1 MILRGKR
8 VALPPAPVVHRRFE
22 AHARQTPDAVAVSC
36 AGEQVTYAELDA
48 AANRFAHLLIGCD
61 HGRGA
66 KVGICLDY
74 SVDLLVALLGT
85 LKAGAAY
92 VPFDPAYPAARLDL
106 LQQQTPDLALIVA
119 SPATAPRLGS
129 AAVEV
134 LAPDRLTDR
143 LRDLPATDPDVPVVG
158 DDLCYAVFTSGSTG
172 TPKLTGVRHKG
183 WYNLLNWLRLE
194 YGLDSGSSNLVVSV
208 FGFDLSQR
216 SLMAPLFCG
225 ATQYLTESRSFD
237 AALVYRLLAEHR
249 IRTVHCATSTLYLL
263 VDWESAC
270 GGEALGRLDY
280 VLFGG
285 EPLHVERLQEW
296 ARRRGTTCT
305 LPHQYGVAE
314 CTDVATSYDLA
325 GFRPAGHENAPVG
338 RPAYNTEIHI
348 LDERADGVAPGEYGE
363 ICISGIG
370 VGAGYLN
377 GAGPESQRFTT
388 VLVDGEPRRLYR
400 TGDLGCVTAAGDLV
414 VAGRIDAQVKVRGMR
429 VDPTDVERALVRLPG
444 VRQAAVVPVAGRA
457 GQTELVAFV
466 VRDDRDD
473 SGGDSDT
480 NPGRFRAGL
489 LATLPRSMV
498 PAGFVDVPWI
508 PLSPHGKVDRA
519 ALVADFQNRA
529 ADIADRPLMAS
540 GGTAMIADGVQAI
553 WCRELDR
560 DDISTEDDF
569 FVLGGQSV
577 IMAKIQRALVEELG
591 AEVPTD
597 QMFLNPTVASI
608 SAYIESQGAVTQQ

>member
-8 VALPPAPVVHRRFE
+8 VDLPPTPVVHKRFE
-22 AHARQTPDAVAVSC
+22 AQARQSPDAVAVRC

-48 AANRFAHLLIGCD
+48 AANRFAHLLIARG

-74 SVDLLVALLGT
+74 SVDLLIAILGT

-92 VPFDPAYPAARLDL
+92 VPFDPAYPAARLAL

-119 SPATAPRLGS
+119 SPATAGLLGS

-134 LAPDRLTDR
+134 LAPDRLGER
-143 LRDLPATDPDVPVVG
+143 LRDQPATDPDVPVLG

-183 WYNLLNWLRLE
+183 WFNLLNWLQLE
-194 YGLDSGSSNLVVSV
+194 YGLDSRSGNLVVSA

-216 SLMAPLFCG
+216 ALMTPLFCG
-225 ATQYLTESRSFD
+225 ATQHLMPSRHFD
-237 AALVYRLLAEHR
+237 AALAYRLLGEQA
-249 IRTVHCATSTLYLL
+249 IRTVHCASSTLYLL
-263 VDWESAC
+263 VDWETAR
-270 GGEALGRLDY
+270 GGEVLSKLDY

-285 EPLHVERLQEW
+285 EPLHVERIAPW
-296 ARRRGTTCT
+296 ARRGGNICT
-305 LPHQYGVAE
+305 LLHQYGVAE

-325 GFRPAGHENAPVG
+325 GFRPTGHENAPVG

-348 LDERADGVAPGEYGE
+348 LDEQAEGVGAGEYGE
-363 ICISGIG
+363 ICISGTS

-377 GAGPESQRFTT
+377 GAGPESKRFTT
-388 VLVDGEPRRLYR
+388 VLVDGEPRRLYH

-414 VAGRIDAQVKVRGMR
+414 VAGRMDAQVKVRGMR
-429 VDPTDVERALVRLPG
+429 IDPTDVERALVRLDG
-444 VRQAAVVPVAGRA
+444 IGQASVVPVPDDTGEN
-457 GQTELVAFV
+457 ELVAFV
-466 VRDDRDD
+466 V
-473 SGGDSDT
+473 SE
-480 NPGRFRAGL
+480 NGRLDPSRLRADL
-489 LATLPRSMV
+489 LEALPRSMV
-498 PAGFVDVPWI
+498 PATFLEIPRI

-519 ALVADFQNRA
+519 ALIADFRDQRA
-529 ADIADRPLMAS
+529 DTEVRPLMAP
-540 GGTAMIADGVQAI
+540 GTTAMIADEVQAI

-560 DDISTEDDF
+560 DDISTDDDF

-577 IMAKIQRALVEELG
+577 IMAKIQRALIEELG
-591 AEVPTD
+591 VEVPMD
-597 QMFLNPTVASI
+597 QMFLNPTVSAI
-608 SAYIESQGAVTQQ
+608 SAYIESQRAVTQQ